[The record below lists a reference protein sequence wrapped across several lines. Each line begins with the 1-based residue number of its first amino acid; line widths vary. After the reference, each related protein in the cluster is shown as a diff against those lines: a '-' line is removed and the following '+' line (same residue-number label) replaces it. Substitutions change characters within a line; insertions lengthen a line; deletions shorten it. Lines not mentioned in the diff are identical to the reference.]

1 MNLTISAAV
10 STENN
15 FSFFEHFEGST
26 DVLINEI
33 FSRIDF
39 RTFENLGCV
48 NKQLNRLTHRSDVL
62 KSMIY
67 KFKTFNQE
75 DWLENFDL
83 EFPKNQAFKAL
94 PDNIGKLFNGPCPL
108 FKDKRLRDTHV
119 IIWIPTALSL
129 NKCKLLLEKIIAANG
144 HRFIIHKDILA
155 TYGDLLTDDSKWIIM
170 PKNLLPESNHN
181 NFLKQLKMV
190 DSLALYNSKKYYIPT
205 FFEATVCISM
215 SSLKWNMNILEDC
228 YTRCQED
235 INEFQIL
242 VGRLKT
248 LDLSLSYDRINY
260 NGDPWVNI
268 GIAPILEL
276 KDLT

>member
-15 FSFFEHFEGST
+15 YSFFDHFEGST

-39 RTFENLGCV
+39 RNFENLGCV
-48 NKQLNRLTHRSDVL
+48 NKWLNELTHRTDIL

-67 KFKTFNQE
+67 RFKTFNQE
-75 DWLENFDL
+75 DWQEHLGL

-108 FKDKRLRDTHV
+108 FKDERLRDTHV
-119 IIWIPTALSL
+119 IIWIPSALSL
-129 NKCKLLLEKIIAANG
+129 NKCKILLEKIFAANEQK
-144 HRFIIHKDILA
+144 FIIHKDILA
-155 TYGDLLTDDSKWIIM
+155 TYGDLITADPKWIIM
-170 PKNLLPESNHN
+170 PKKLLAKSNHT
-181 NFLKQLKMV
+181 NFFKQLQMV
-190 DSLALYNSKKYYIPT
+190 NDLALFNYKNYNIPT
-205 FFEATVCISM
+205 LFESTVCISL
-215 SSLKWNMNILEDC
+215 SSLKWNIDMLEDC

-235 INEFQIL
+235 INEHQIL

-248 LDLSLSYDRINY
+248 LDMSLSYDRINY

-268 GIAPILEL
+268 GIAPVLEL
-276 KDLT
+276 KD